1 MSWLGSS
8 LIRLVMK
15 LTFRALALS
24 QSEEKKCGL
33 CEVYTRKGGALSL
46 VETQL
51 HEDKLIKWEEFI
63 VSKKNLL
70 PKVLMD
76 FCVSLI

>member
-1 MSWLGSS
+1 
-8 LIRLVMK
+8 MK

-51 HEDKLIKWEEFI
+51 HEDKLIK
-63 VSKKNLL
+63 
-70 PKVLMD
+70 
-76 FCVSLI
+76 